1 MGRSAP
7 VWTTLECEGG
17 DVAFREHWGGFVEI
31 VCGESRVMLC
41 HCGVERLTKLPP
53 ESALALLIKL
63 LKAAGKE
70 QRNRVQADLLS
81 DVLERNMQSGR
92 KSPPP

>member
-1 MGRSAP
+1 MARSASA
-7 VWTTLECEGG
+7 WTNLECEGA

-92 KSPPP
+92 KSLPL